1 MRLARDIR
9 ILIVDDSPSDAFL
22 AKEALKQC
30 RQVSEVYTVR
40 DGVEALEFL
49 NRRGDFSQS
58 PRPDLILLDL
68 NMPRKDG
75 REVLAE
81 LKSNERFLRIPVIVL
96 TSSSADQDIECAYGL
111 HANCY
116 VTKPTDFRDFKHVIT
131 TLEAFW
137 CSTVALLND

>member
-30 RQVSEVYTVR
+30 QQVSEVYTVR

-81 LKSNERFLRIPVIVL
+81 LKSNERFLRIPIIVL
-96 TSSSADQDIECAYGL
+96 TSSSADQDIECAYSL

-116 VTKPTDFRDFKHVIT
+116 VTKPTDFRDFKNVIT